1 MDMYKKHNILDV
13 FVELEL
19 RDKEGKLLKKRRFKS
34 KTWVRNFIAILNR
47 QMGGDANIQ
56 QTDGSW
62 TDRSRISANPGQNDD
77 RYGIQVG
84 TGSNPWAYD
93 QYKLQSQIYHGTDAG
108 KMMYGACSVS
118 SLVSITN
125 GLKYVVSRVFTN
137 GTSDTI
143 TVREIGLVVGYPD
156 YPEYSVK
163 LAARDVLSPA
173 VDVPAGSSLTVR
185 YVIQWSWA

>member
-19 RDKEGKLLKKRRFKS
+19 RDKEGKLLRKRRFKS

-47 QMGGDANIQ
+47 QMGGDALQ
-56 QTDGSW
+56 QETNGSQGSW
-62 TDRSRISANPGQNDD
+62 PSLQANAGQNDD
-77 RYGIQVG
+77 RFGIQVG
-84 TGSNPWAYD
+84 TGSDAWTYD
-93 QYKLQSQIYHGTDAG
+93 QYKLQSQIYHGTSSG

-137 GTSDTI
+137 GTPDTI
-143 TVREIGLVVGYPD
+143 TVREIGLTAWRPD
-156 YPEYSVK
+156 WGPAIMIS
-163 LAARDVLSPA
+163 RDILSPSI
-173 VDVPAGSSLTVR
+173 DVPAGSSLTVR
-185 YVIQWSWA
+185 YIIQWTWA

>member
-1 MDMYKKHNILDV
+1 MYKKHNVLDV

-19 RDKEGKLLKKRRFKS
+19 RDKEGKLIRKRRFKS
-34 KTWVRNFIAILNR
+34 KTWVRNLIAILNR
-47 QMGGDANIQ
+47 QMGGDANVQ
-56 QTDGSW
+56 ETGGSQGSW
-62 TDRSRISANPGQNDD
+62 TGLQVNAGQNVDG
-77 RYGIQVG
+77 YGIQVG

-93 QYKLQSQIYHGTDAG
+93 QYKLQSQISHGTDTG

-125 GLKYVVSRVFTN
+125 GLKYFVSRVFTN

-143 TVREIGLVVGYPD
+143 TVREIGLVVFIALSGP
-156 YPEYSVK
+156 PWGVTVMI
-163 LAARDVLSPA
+163 ARDVLSPYI
-173 VDVPAGSSLTVR
+173 DVPAGSSLTVR

>member
-1 MDMYKKHNILDV
+1 MDMGKHNMLDV
-13 FVELEL
+13 FVELEV
-19 RDKEGKLLKKRRFKS
+19 RKEGKLLERRRFKS

-56 QTDGSW
+56 EVGGNQGGW
-62 TDRSRISANPGQNDD
+62 TSLFVAAGQNED

-93 QYKLQSQIYHGTDAG
+93 QYKLQSQIYHGTDVG

-137 GTSDTI
+137 GTPDTI
-143 TVREIGLVVGYPD
+143 TVREIGFIVFSL
-156 YPEYSVK
+156 YSGPSVMI
-163 LAARDVLSPA
+163 ARDVLSPSI
-173 VDVPAGSSLTVR
+173 DVPAGSSLTVR

>member
-34 KTWVRNFIAILNR
+34 KTWVRNFIALINR
-47 QMGGDANIQ
+47 SMGGDALMQMIN
-56 QTDGSW
+56 GGW
-62 TDRSRISANPGQNDD
+62 TDRASWPVGAGTGDD
-77 RYGIQVG
+77 SYGIQIG

-93 QYKLQSQIYHGTDAG
+93 QYALQSKISHGTG
-108 KMMYGACSVS
+108 SGQMLYGTTSIS
-118 SLVSITN
+118 SLITMTN
-125 GLKYVVSRVFTN
+125 GIKFVVSRIFTN
-137 GTSDTI
+137 GTSSTI
-143 TVREIGLVVGYPD
+143 TVREISLATGYPSWSD
-156 YPEYSVK
+156 QRIN
-163 LAARDVLSPA
+163 ARDVLSPA